1 MIYYWK
7 EGVDV
12 TNKNKKKWYAL
23 FTVPLLIIF
32 ITVVIIPF
40 IIGIYYSFFSWDG
53 IGANPKEFIGI
64 ENFTRLLDDQRFL
77 KTAWLTTLFTVLSVI
92 TINIVGLAFALLV
105 TSKIRTANASR
116 TLLFMPYL
124 IGGLILGYIWQF
136 VFLDV
141 FSFLGELT
149 GLDKIFFNWLIDP
162 EFALF
167 GLVFVFTWQM
177 AGYIMIIYI
186 AGIQGIPNDVNEAA
200 KIDGA
205 STWQRF
211 TRITF
216 PLLMPALTISLF
228 LTLSSAFKIYDV
240 NLSLTGGGPAN
251 ATELF
256 AMNIY
261 NEIFGS
267 GNYGYGQA
275 KAIVFFVIVAAI
287 TLTQVYL
294 TKKRE
299 VEM

>member
-1 MIYYWK
+1 MA
-7 EGVDV
+7 
-12 TNKNKKKWYAL
+12 NKNKRKWFIL
-23 FTVPLLIIF
+23 FVVPLLFIF
-32 ITVVIIPF
+32 TTVVIIPF
-40 IIGIYYSFFSWDG
+40 IIGIYYAFFEWDG
-53 IGANPKEFIGI
+53 IAANPMEFVGLD
-64 ENFTRLLDDQRFL
+64 NFGKLFDDDQFL
-77 KTAWLTTLFTVLSVI
+77 RSAWLTTLFTVLSVI
-92 TINIVGLAFALLV
+92 TINVVGLAFALLV
-105 TSKIRTANASR
+105 TSKIRTANAAR

-141 FSFLGELT
+141 FEFLGELT
-149 GLDKIFFNWLIDP
+149 GLTDVFFNWLIDP
-162 EFALF
+162 EFALYA
-167 GLVFVFTWQM
+167 LVFVFTWQM
-177 AGYIMIIYI
+177 AGYVMIVYI
-186 AGIQGIPNDVNEAA
+186 AGIQAIPNDVVEAA

-205 STWQRF
+205 TPWQRF
-211 TRITF
+211 MRITL

-267 GNYGYGQA
+267 GNYGFGQA
-275 KAIVFFVIVAAI
+275 KAIIFFVIVAAI

>member
-1 MIYYWK
+1 MAS
-7 EGVDV
+7 
-12 TNKNKKKWYAL
+12 KNKKRWYVL
-23 FTVPLLIIF
+23 FTAPLLLIF
-32 ITVVIIPF
+32 TTVVLIPF
-40 IIGIYYSFFSWDG
+40 LIGIYYAFFEWDG
-53 IGANPKEFIGI
+53 IAANPKVFVGM
-64 ENFTRLLDDQRFL
+64 ENFTSLLKDERFL
-77 KTAWLTTLFTVLSVI
+77 ESAWITTLFTVLSVI
-92 TINIVGLAFALLV
+92 TINVVGLSFALLV
-105 TSKIRTANASR
+105 TSKLRTSNVAR
-116 TLLFMPYL
+116 TMLFMPYL

-141 FSFLGELT
+141 FALFGEVT
-149 GLDKIFFNWLIDP
+149 GLDKVFFNWLIDP
-162 EFALF
+162 QFALY

-177 AGYIMIIYI
+177 AGYVMIIYI
-186 AGIQGIPNDVNEAA
+186 AGLQGIPNEVVEAS

-205 STWQRF
+205 SPWQRF
-211 TRITF
+211 SRVTL

-251 ATELF
+251 STEMF

-267 GNYGYGQA
+267 GNYGLGQA
-275 KAIVFFVIVAAI
+275 KAIVFFLIVAAI
-287 TLTQVYL
+287 TLTQVYI

>member
-1 MIYYWK
+1 MAS
-7 EGVDV
+7 
-12 TNKNKKKWYAL
+12 KNKKLWYVL
-23 FTVPLLIIF
+23 FTAPLLVIF
-32 ITVVIIPF
+32 TTVVLIPF
-40 IIGIYYSFFSWDG
+40 LIGIYYAFFEWDG
-53 IGANPKEFIGI
+53 IAANPKVFVGM
-64 ENFTRLLDDQRFL
+64 ENFVNLMQDDRFL
-77 KTAWLTTLFTVLSVI
+77 HSAWITVLFTALSVI
-92 TINIVGLAFALLV
+92 TINVVGLVFAIFV
-105 TSKIRTANASR
+105 TSKLRTSNIAR
-116 TLLFMPYL
+116 TMLFMPYL

-141 FSFLGELT
+141 FALFGEVT

-162 EFALF
+162 EFSLY

-186 AGIQGIPNDVNEAA
+186 AGLQGIPNDVVEAS

-205 STWQRF
+205 TPWQRF
-211 TRITF
+211 SRITL

-251 ATELF
+251 STEMF

-267 GNYGYGQA
+267 GNYGFGQA
-275 KAIVFFVIVAAI
+275 KAIVFFFIVAAI
-287 TLTQVYL
+287 TLTQVYI